1 MSKKILILDDELEYV
16 VALKDFLIQ
25 FDYLIEAAAFPQN
38 ALDTIS
44 KHKPEIVLFDYK
56 LPDMDGDIFFKKAKK
71 LSGKTK
77 YILITAYRDD
87 VIIEKFKKMG
97 VDDAIIKPI
106 NLEELLNKI
115 QNILKESG

>member
-16 VALKDFLIQ
+16 AALKDFLIQ

-38 ALDTIS
+38 ALDIIS

-71 LSGKTK
+71 LSDKTK

>member
-16 VALKDFLIQ
+16 AALKDFLIQ

-38 ALDTIS
+38 ALDIIS

-71 LSGKTK
+71 LSDKTK

-87 VIIEKFKKMG
+87 VVIEKFKKMG

-106 NLEELLNKI
+106 NLQELLDKI
-115 QNILKESG
+115 QSILKDNK